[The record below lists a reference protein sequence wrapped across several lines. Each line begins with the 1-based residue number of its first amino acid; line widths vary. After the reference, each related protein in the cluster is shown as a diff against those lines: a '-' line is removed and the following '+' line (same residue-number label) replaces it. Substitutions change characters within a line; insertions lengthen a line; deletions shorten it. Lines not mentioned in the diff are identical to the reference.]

1 MRITQ
6 RAMAQTSLLGLNS
19 NLAALQKLQEQLT
32 SGKVISR
39 PSDDPTGTN
48 TSMLTRQNLASVNQQ
63 ARNITDGKTFLDA
76 TDSALQNMLDQTRRV
91 RDLAVQALNGGA
103 QGTSSDQAIAT
114 EVDGLR
120 QGLISAANQVV
131 QGRPIFGGVTSGS
144 VAYDANGVYQGLGGT
159 STSPAVPLNRQVSD
173 VEAIRVDI
181 TGPEAFGDTTTGNG
195 KDLFSIVKDI
205 STHAKAGDT
214 TSLTQDLSDLDGVM
228 NKMLAAAADVGTR
241 AARLDTAA
249 QVNSSTQLDLQSKL
263 SGTENVDLPKT
274 IMEMQMQQVGYQA
287 ALQVTAQTMQPTLL
301 DFLR

>member
-6 RAMAQTSLLGLNS
+6 RAMAQTSLLGLNT
-19 NLAALQKLQEQLT
+19 NLAALQKIQQQLT
-32 SGKVISR
+32 SGKLISR

-76 TDSALQNMLDQTRRV
+76 TDSALQNMLDQARRV

-103 QGTSSDQAIAT
+103 QGASSQQAIAT
-114 EVDGLR
+114 EVSGV
-120 QGLISAANQVV
+120 QQSLISAANQVV

-144 VAYDANGVYQGLGGT
+144 QAYDAAGNYVGLGGT
-159 STSPAVPLNRQVSD
+159 TTSPAMPLTRQVSD

-181 TGPEAFGDTTTGNG
+181 TGPEAFGDRTTGNG
-195 KDLFSIVKDI
+195 RDLFSIVGDI
-205 STHAKAGDT
+205 SAHVGDT
-214 TSLTQDLSDLDGVM
+214 TALTQDLSDLDAVM
-228 NKMLAAAADVGTR
+228 NQMLAAAADVGTR

-249 QVNSSTQLDLQSKL
+249 QVNSSAQLDLQSKL
-263 SGTENVDLPKT
+263 SDTENVDLPKT

-287 ALQVTAQTMQPTLL
+287 ALQVTAKAMQPTLL